1 MLKFQIN
8 SSIVEK
14 NQSIGITLFEKLQR
28 DILLGKLKK
37 GNKLT
42 EQEICDKYNVSRTP
56 VRDAIKKLADDGLV
70 DLIPN
75 RGAFVRGFSEQD
87 FFDMQILR
95 TMYEVKAVEWAVLRI
110 TDEELSD
117 LTETFE
123 FMEFY
128 TQKGDVE
135 KMLSINMTFHKLI
148 YDASNNY
155 MLSKVLSS
163 YQVYAKYYNAN
174 KTYTEE
180 HLKTLLEEHRKI
192 FDAFL
197 SKDTASAK
205 IAMEEHMQN
214 SIMRENF
221 TKPKGGKNG
230 EN

>member
-8 SSIVEK
+8 KSIIEK
-14 NQSIGITLFEKLQR
+14 NQAIGITLFEKLQR
-28 DILLGKLKK
+28 DILLGKLKT

-95 TMYEVKAVEWAVLRI
+95 TLYEKKAVEWAVARI
-110 TDEELSD
+110 SAEELED

-148 YDASNNY
+148 YEASHNY
-155 MLSKVLSS
+155 MLAKVLTS

-174 KTYTEE
+174 RQYSKEYLQTV
-180 HLKTLLEEHRKI
+180 LEEHRQI
-192 FDAFL
+192 FSAFL
-197 SKDTASAK
+197 TKDVEKAK
-205 IAMEEHMQN
+205 LAMENHMRN
-214 SIMRENF
+214 SIKRENLIE
-221 TKPKGGKNG
+221 PEGG
-230 EN
+230 ENEKN

>member
-8 SSIVEK
+8 NSIIEK

-28 DILLGKLKK
+28 DILLGKLKT

-87 FFDMQILR
+87 FFDMQVLR
-95 TMYEVKAVEWAVLRI
+95 TIYEIKAVEWAIMRI
-110 TDEELSD
+110 TDEELAD
-117 LTETFE
+117 LEETFE

-128 TQKGDVE
+128 TQKGDID
-135 KMLSINMTFHKLI
+135 KMLNINMTFHKLI
-148 YDASNNY
+148 YEASHNY

-174 KTYTEE
+174 RAYPNGYLESI
-180 HLKTLLEEHRKI
+180 LEEHRKI
-192 FDAFL
+192 FTAFL
-197 SKDTASAK
+197 KRDISAAK

-214 SIMRENF
+214 SITRENL

>member
-8 SSIVEK
+8 NSIIEK
-14 NQSIGITLFEKLQR
+14 NQSIGVTLFEKLQR
-28 DILLGKLKK
+28 DILLGKLKT

-70 DLIPN
+70 NLIPN

-95 TMYEVKAVEWAVLRI
+95 SIYEIKAVEWAVMRI
-110 TDEELSD
+110 TDDELAD
-117 LTETFE
+117 LEETFE

-128 TQKGDVE
+128 TQKGDIE
-135 KMLSINMTFHKLI
+135 KMLNINMTFHQLI
-148 YDASNNY
+148 YEASHNY

-174 KTYTEE
+174 KEYAPG
-180 HLKTLLEEHRKI
+180 HLDTLLAEHRKI
-192 FDAFL
+192 FTAFL
-197 SKDTASAK
+197 ERNVEAAK
-205 IAMEEHMQN
+205 IAMQEHMQN
-214 SIMRENF
+214 SIMRENL
-221 TKPKGGKNG
+221 TKPIGGKNG